1 MMNNSHKMYTML
13 ELQRIK
19 EDYINNM
26 HVEDIAAKYGRSKGA
41 IEQKVYRLGVKR
53 KPVFKLHEEWQ
64 FKRQFVIVTADEYE
78 LPLTPYVN
86 TLAELSRITGK
97 GIAALYHHNYL
108 RKRGK
113 NTRLH
118 LRIDGQ
124 LVWCKIIRIDVEGDE
139 E

>member
-1 MMNNSHKMYTML
+1 MNNNHKMYTTL
-13 ELQRIK
+13 ELCQIK

-26 HVEDIAAKYGRSKGA
+26 HIEDIAAKYGRSRNA
-41 IEQKVYRLGVKR
+41 IEQVVHGLGVKR
-53 KPVFKLHEEWQ
+53 KPVRKPSEERRYKHQ
-64 FKRQFVIVTADEYE
+64 YAIVTADDYE

-86 TLAELSRITGK
+86 TFAELSRITGK
-97 GIAALYHHNYL
+97 GIAALNQHRYL

-113 NTRLH
+113 NARLH

>member
-1 MMNNSHKMYTML
+1 MNNSHKMYTML
-13 ELQRIK
+13 ELRQIK

-26 HVEDIAAKYGRSKGA
+26 RVEDIAVKYGRSRCA
-41 IEQKVYRLGVKR
+41 IEQLVNRVGVKR
-53 KPVFKLHEEWQ
+53 KPVCKPYEE
-64 FKRQFVIVTADEYE
+64 RQYKYQYAIVTADDYE

-86 TLAELSRITGK
+86 TLTELSRITGK
-97 GIAALYHHNYL
+97 DISALNRHRYL
-108 RKRGK
+108 RKRGI

-118 LRIDGQ
+118 LRINGE

>member
-1 MMNNSHKMYTML
+1 MNNSHKMYTML

-26 HVEDIAAKYGRSKGA
+26 HVEDIAAKYGRSRWA
-41 IEQKVYRLGVKR
+41 IEQVVNRYGMKR
-53 KPVFKLHEEWQ
+53 KPVCKPHEE
-64 FKRQFVIVTADEYE
+64 RQYKHQYAIVTADDYE

-86 TLAELSRITGK
+86 TLAELSRITSK
-97 GIAALYHHNYL
+97 DISALYRHRYL

-113 NTRLH
+113 NTKLR
-118 LRIDGQ
+118 LRINGQ

-139 E
+139 